1 MYAKKKPISNRDS
14 IIPSTCFSRIRS
26 ASFPF
31 HFSSF
36 LDHPPSLV
44 SPLSPLHCS
53 PVKQQSNLSFPKLS
67 PTLSSGHDDLAIVN
81 IVLPSGRKFRLS
93 SSIFSDESD
102 SEGSPTNEK
111 PTQISRPKSTSGRVR
126 EKSERKSKKSEDKQR
141 CECPS
146 SKVSSKAETEGGVS
160 WDWSWPIFTPTETE
174 FPKDPGPR
182 IDPSSAKTQAIL
194 VNHMSSSSSAIPP
207 SRLCSD
213 DEASS
218 SQQSDCLEQQETC
231 QLCSSTGK
239 VWSRVRSLKNIS
251 EEEDDLLQCK
261 ECQLFT
267 HLSCYGILPDSSR
280 HRFLENFV
288 CDSCEELR
296 NRKRNGWTQLTLKCQ
311 LCFRKTG
318 MMRTALCPQTRLSSH
333 SKSDDQRWVHPLCVL
348 YTPELTL
355 NPDRQMKPNDISILD
370 PDRKELVCEV
380 CHKSGGSN
388 VQCAHDDCYLSFHP
402 YCGFLTHK
410 QMIIRSVVAGASSE
424 SQADEVSEEY
434 QFHYEVY
441 CEKHKRRIRNLEN
454 IVSST
459 VEVTKPTSAV
469 SPNRGFHS
477 RQRRS
482 DDSNSVVTGT
492 KNTPCPPPPPPLDAS
507 WMSDEKKPK
516 KRRRCVSLPPSLT
529 PLISLDFAEP
539 HLR

>member
-1 MYAKKKPISNRDS
+1 M
-14 IIPSTCFSRIRS
+14 
-26 ASFPF
+26 
-31 HFSSF
+31 
-36 LDHPPSLV
+36 
-44 SPLSPLHCS
+44 
-53 PVKQQSNLSFPKLS
+53 
-67 PTLSSGHDDLAIVN
+67 
-81 IVLPSGRKFRLS
+81 LPSGRKFRLS

-102 SEGSPTNEK
+102 SEESPTKEK
-111 PTQISRPKSTSGRVR
+111 PSQISRPKSTSGRVR
-126 EKSERKSKKSEDKQR
+126 EKSERKSKKSEDKR

-146 SKVSSKAETEGGVS
+146 SKVSSKSETEGGVS

-174 FPKDPGPR
+174 LPKHSSPR
-182 IDPSSAKTQAIL
+182 INPSSAETQSIF
-194 VNHMSSSSSAIPP
+194 VDHVSSPSPAIPP

-239 VWSRVRSLKNIS
+239 VWSRVRSLKNVA
-251 EEEDDLLQCK
+251 EDDLLQCK

-280 HRFLENFV
+280 HRLENFV
-288 CDSCEELR
+288 CDSCEEIR
-296 NRKRNGWTQLTLKCQ
+296 SRRINGLTQLKLKCQ
-311 LCFRKTG
+311 LCFRTTG
-318 MMRTALCPQTRLSSH
+318 MMRTVLRPTTHISSH
-333 SKSDDQRWVHPLCVL
+333 SMGDDQHWVHPLCVL

-355 NPDRQMKPNDISILD
+355 NPDLRMKPNDISILD

-402 YCGFLTHK
+402 YCGFSTHK

-424 SQADEVSEEY
+424 SQEDEPNEEY

-441 CEKHKRRIRNLEN
+441 CEKHKRRIQNLEN

-459 VEVTKPTSAV
+459 VEVPKPTSI
-469 SPNRGFHS
+469 STNREFHS
-477 RQRRS
+477 RQKRN
-482 DDSNSVVTGT
+482 DDSSSVNTGM
-492 KNTPCPPPPPPLDAS
+492 KNTPCPPPLDAS

-516 KRRRCVSLPPSLT
+516 KRRRCVLFLLLPHDFDLSRLRRASSPVTTNKPTKTTEKEIHKRKKSAEKRRYRD
-529 PLISLDFAEP
+529 LIEIEAELSGRFVP
-539 HLR
+539 PYRRRGTSRIL